1 MNIFPAIDII
11 GGKVVRLTKGD
22 YNLKKVYSS
31 SPLDQAKYFESL
43 GAEYLHVV
51 DLDSAKNGK
60 DDNMK
65 IICEIAEKTSLFVET
80 GGGVRTID
88 KIERYLDRGI
98 QRVII
103 GTAAVKNPEMLD
115 EAIRKFGGKIAVGVD
130 ARNSKVAVSGWTDTT
145 DIDSYSFC
153 KKMKEKGVRYIIYT
167 DISKDGKLS
176 GINYEIFKKLKSI
189 DDLNITASGGVSSL
203 DDVKK
208 LNNLNIYG
216 CIIGKAIY
224 ENRIDIKEVLEKIK

>member
-1 MNIFPAIDII
+1 MKIFPAIDII

-176 GINYEIFKKLKSI
+176 GINYEIFKKLNSI

-203 DDVKK
+203 DDVEK

-224 ENRIDIKEVLEKIK
+224 ENRIDIKIVLEIMK

>member
-1 MNIFPAIDII
+1 MKIFPAIDII

-224 ENRIDIKEVLEKIK
+224 ENRIDIKKVLEIMK

>member
-176 GINYEIFKKLKSI
+176 GINYEIFKKLNSI

-203 DDVKK
+203 DDVEK

-224 ENRIDIKEVLEKIK
+224 ENRIDIKKVLEIMK

>member
-1 MNIFPAIDII
+1 MKIFPAIDII

>member
-1 MNIFPAIDII
+1 
-11 GGKVVRLTKGD
+11 
-22 YNLKKVYSS
+22 
-31 SPLDQAKYFESL
+31 
-43 GAEYLHVV
+43 
-51 DLDSAKNGK
+51 
-60 DDNMK
+60 
-65 IICEIAEKTSLFVET
+65 
-80 GGGVRTID
+80 
-88 KIERYLDRGI
+88 
-98 QRVII
+98 
-103 GTAAVKNPEMLD
+103 
-115 EAIRKFGGKIAVGVD
+115 
-130 ARNSKVAVSGWTDTT
+130 
-145 DIDSYSFC
+145 
-153 KKMKEKGVRYIIYT
+153 MKEKGVRYIIYT

>member
-1 MNIFPAIDII
+1 MKIFPAIDII

-51 DLDSAKNGK
+51 DLDSAKNVK

-176 GINYEIFKKLKSI
+176 GINYEIFKKLNSI

-203 DDVKK
+203 DDVEK

-224 ENRIDIKEVLEKIK
+224 ENRIDIKKVLEIMK

>member
-1 MNIFPAIDII
+1 MKIFPAIDII

-103 GTAAVKNPEMLD
+103 GTAAVKHPEMLD

-176 GINYEIFKKLKSI
+176 GINYEIFKKLNSI

-203 DDVKK
+203 DDVEK

-224 ENRIDIKEVLEKIK
+224 ENRIDIKKVLEIMK

>member
-1 MNIFPAIDII
+1 MKIFPAIDII

-176 GINYEIFKKLKSI
+176 GINYEIFKKLNSI

-203 DDVKK
+203 EDVEK

-224 ENRIDIKEVLEKIK
+224 ENRIDIKKVLEIMK

>member
-1 MNIFPAIDII
+1 
-11 GGKVVRLTKGD
+11 
-22 YNLKKVYSS
+22 
-31 SPLDQAKYFESL
+31 
-43 GAEYLHVV
+43 
-51 DLDSAKNGK
+51 
-60 DDNMK
+60 MK

-145 DIDSYSFC
+145 EIDSYSFC

-176 GINYEIFKKLKSI
+176 GINYEIFKKLNSI

-203 DDVKK
+203 DDVEK

-224 ENRIDIKEVLEKIK
+224 ENRIDIKKVLEIMK

>member
-1 MNIFPAIDII
+1 MKIFPAIDII

-176 GINYEIFKKLKSI
+176 GINYEIFKKLNSI

-203 DDVKK
+203 DDVEK

>member
-1 MNIFPAIDII
+1 MKIFPAIDII

-176 GINYEIFKKLKSI
+176 GINYEIFKKLNSI

-203 DDVKK
+203 DDVEK

-224 ENRIDIKEVLEKIK
+224 ENRIDIKKVLEIMK